1 MWPQQCH
8 LNAESVGGASSPSR
22 IWEGLCFSEAAAAAA
37 VVRYSKTVATISV
50 RLYSADL
57 DVRDIAIMDLFIVK
71 SAAVLTHPQ
80 KGRMPGVLLPDRKG
94 FREISGNNLKCEAS
108 EEIVNSLLQAD
119 SR

>member
-8 LNAESVGGASSPSR
+8 LNAESVGGASSPSL
-22 IWEGLCFSEAAAAAA
+22 IWEGLCFSEAAA
-37 VVRYSKTVATISV
+37 VVRYSKTVAAISV

-57 DVRDIAIMDLFIVK
+57 DVRDIAIMDHFIVK